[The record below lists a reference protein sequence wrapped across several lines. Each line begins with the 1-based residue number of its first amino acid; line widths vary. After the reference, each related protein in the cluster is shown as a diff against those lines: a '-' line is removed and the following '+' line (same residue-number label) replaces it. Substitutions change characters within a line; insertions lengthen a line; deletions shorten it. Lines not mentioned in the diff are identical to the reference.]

1 MGQNARW
8 QLPRSASS
16 GQMMTVA
23 LGLCGRDNSARRN
36 WTLRLAS
43 AFVRV
48 TLLICSH
55 YLQREVGEDP
65 DYRLKDLY
73 SQTLIILR
81 AVETFAECMD
91 VA

>member
-1 MGQNARW
+1 
-8 QLPRSASS
+8 LP
-16 GQMMTVA
+16 Q
-23 LGLCGRDNSARRN
+23 
-36 WTLRLAS
+36 

-48 TLLICSH
+48 TLLICSQ

-91 VA
+91 DA